1 MQTLDKFFHLKQRG
15 TDGKTEIMAGVT
27 TFMTMAY
34 ILVVNPT
41 ILSAAGM
48 AFDKVFAATAIIS
61 AAATLV
67 MGLLA
72 NLPFALSAGMGL
84 NAFFAYTVCLGMG
97 YSWRWALTA
106 ILCEGVIFLILTFFN
121 VREAIVNCIP
131 ACLKK
136 AIGAGIGFFIAF
148 IGLQNAGIVVGGA
161 TLVELSPAWF
171 KGPSGVAMLGLAV
184 TGFLLIRKVK
194 GAILLGMILTAL
206 IGIPFGVTSYAGG
219 SYLPTAPYFCPF
231 AFDEIFASGKS
242 VFDFIVVLF
251 TFLFVDMFDTVG
263 TLIGCAG
270 KSGII
275 REDGSIPNCKE
286 ALLADAIGTTGGA
299 LLGTSTVTTFVE
311 SAAGVAAGGRTGL
324 TAVTTAVLFLLSL
337 FLEPLF
343 ASIPSAA
350 TAPALVIVGVMMISP
365 IREID
370 FSDYAEGI
378 PAFLCVLFM
387 VCAYSI
393 SDGIMFGILSY
404 AILSIAAGRLRK
416 VDKMTW
422 VLVALFVV
430 RIVMKAIV

>member
-1 MQTLDKFFHLKQRG
+1 MERIFKLRERK
-15 TDGKTEIMAGVT
+15 TDVRTEIMAGVI

-34 ILVVNPT
+34 ILVINPT
-41 ILSAAGM
+41 ILSASGM
-48 AFDKVFAATAIIS
+48 SFERVFAATAIIS
-61 AAATLV
+61 AVATLV
-67 MGLLA
+67 MGLFA

-84 NAFFAYTVCLGMG
+84 NAFFSYTVCVGMG

-106 ILCEGVIFLILTFFN
+106 IFCEGVIFLLLTFFN
-121 VREAIVNCIP
+121 IREAIVNSIP
-131 ACLKK
+131 TSLKK

-161 TLVELSPAWF
+161 TLVELSPDWF
-171 KGPSGVAMLGLAV
+171 RGAAGVAMLGLV
-184 TGFLLIRKVK
+184 ITSILLVKKVK
-194 GAILLGMILTAL
+194 GAILIGMIATTLL
-206 IGIPFGVTSYAGG
+206 GIPFGVTRYAGG
-219 SYLPTAPYFCPF
+219 KFLPSAPYFCPF
-231 AFDEIFASGKS
+231 AFNEIFANGKS

-275 REDGSIPNCKE
+275 RPDGSIPNCRE

-299 LLGTSTVTTFVE
+299 MLGTSTVTTFVE
-311 SAAGVAAGGRTGL
+311 SASGVAAGGRTGL
-324 TAVTTAVLFLLSL
+324 TAVTTSVMFLLAL

-350 TAPALVIVGVMMISP
+350 TSPALMIVVVMMISP
-365 IREID
+365 IKEID
-370 FSDYAEGI
+370 FNDYADGI

-404 AILSIAAGRLRK
+404 VLINALTGGIRK
-416 VDKMTW
+416 IDRMSW
-422 VLVALFVV
+422 VLVVLFVLQ
-430 RIVMKAIV
+430 IIMKAMV